1 MFNVSLIQW
10 FSFVLSV
17 VLYLCGSSSFAQ
29 NVSQTQSTPQVPSF
43 EVSFKNKVV
52 CSELKKTLQ
61 WSGHWNHGLSSKE
74 SSSCQCTFMVR
85 EKPHQIDIKTSLG
98 WNPSAS
104 SLNLKTAPQICT
116 QLCLNVRILKTK
128 DPQVNSYAF

>member
-1 MFNVSLIQW
+1 MSNVSLIQW
-10 FSFVLSV
+10 FSFVLFA

-29 NVSQTQSTPQVPSF
+29 SVSQTQSTPQVPSF
-43 EVSFKNKVV
+43 EVSFENKVV

-74 SSSCQCTFMVR
+74 SSSCQCKFMVR
-85 EKPHQIDIKTSLG
+85 EKPHQVDIKTSLG

-104 SLNLKTAPQICT
+104 GLNLKTAPQICT
-116 QLCLNVRILKTK
+116 QLCLNVRILKTHFSNFYMF
-128 DPQVNSYAF
+128 V